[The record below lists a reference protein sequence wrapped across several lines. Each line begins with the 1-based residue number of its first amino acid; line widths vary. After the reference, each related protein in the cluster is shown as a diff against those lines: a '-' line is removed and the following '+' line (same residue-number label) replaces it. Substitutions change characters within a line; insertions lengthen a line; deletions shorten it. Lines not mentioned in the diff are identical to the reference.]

1 LTAGRQT
8 EIDLRQPKSAQQV
21 VGDALR
27 CYGRYPALFAEL
39 TLAVVVPY
47 TLIVVLA
54 NGSTPLGQQHHGAL
68 AALTLALLG
77 LLLVTPL
84 VSALH
89 IHALVVIGEGQRPKL
104 LEVAARGVRVLPVVA
119 AAEVVAGIGTL
130 LGFVALI
137 VPGVLL
143 LIRWAVV
150 AQAAALEPLDWL
162 GALRRSGELTA
173 GHYLHVLGVIV
184 IVGVV
189 DEVLESVGGAL
200 VGASANVGQVL
211 IVIAVETIT
220 LSFAALTAAML
231 YFDLRARTGIGSAD
245 QRRG

>member
-8 EIDLRQPKSAQQV
+8 EIDLRQPKSAQQI
-21 VGDALR
+21 VGDAVR
-27 CYGRYPALFAEL
+27 CYGRYPALFLGL

-54 NGSTPLGQQHHGAL
+54 NGSTPLGQQHHGAV
-68 AALTLALLG
+68 ATLTLALVG
-77 LLLVTPL
+77 ALLVTPL

-89 IHALVVIGEGQRPKL
+89 INALVVIGEGQRPKL
-104 LEVAARGVRVLPVVA
+104 LEVAVRGVRVLPVVA
-119 AAEVVAGIGTL
+119 AAEIVAGIGTL
-130 LGFVALI
+130 LGFVAFI
-137 VPGVLL
+137 VPGVIL

-150 AQAAALEPLDWL
+150 AQTAALERVDWL
-162 GALRRSGELTA
+162 GALRRSAELTA
-173 GHYLHVLGVIV
+173 GNSMHVLGVIV
-184 IVGVV
+184 IVAVV

-200 VGASANVGQVL
+200 VGASANVTQVL

-231 YFDLRARTGIGSAD
+231 YFDLRARSAPPSA
-245 QRRG
+245 G